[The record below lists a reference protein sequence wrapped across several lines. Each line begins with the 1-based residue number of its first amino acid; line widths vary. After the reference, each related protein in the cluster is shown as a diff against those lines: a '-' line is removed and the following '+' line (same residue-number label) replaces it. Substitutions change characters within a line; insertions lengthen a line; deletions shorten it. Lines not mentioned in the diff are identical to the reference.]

1 LGREPAETYDGREPD
16 HGPPDNGSMV
26 IGLLHPGEMGAAV
39 GRELRGLG
47 HEVCWVPGGRGPQTA
62 ARAAAAGLSARGSL
76 AGLTGRSDV
85 ILSVCPPHA
94 AVEVAL
100 AVAGFRGIF
109 VDANA
114 VSPAT
119 SRRIGQVVTEGGGR
133 YVDGG
138 IIGPPPPGGT
148 RLYLAGPDAL
158 VVGGLFS
165 GCAVQA
171 RVVDGGIGAASAVKM
186 AYAAWTKGT
195 AALLLAIRALARA
208 EDVEETLLAEWAQSQ
223 PALAARSDGAARSAL
238 GKGWRWVAEMNEIAA
253 TFGAAGLPAG
263 FHQAAADIF
272 GRAPRQAVPDDAAIG
287 TVVAGLLA
295 RG

>member
-1 LGREPAETYDGREPD
+1 MA
-16 HGPPDNGSMV
+16 

-47 HEVCWVPGGRGPQTA
+47 HEVLWVPSGRGPQTA
-62 ARAAAAGLSARGSL
+62 ARAAAAGLSGC
-76 AGLTGRSDV
+76 AGIAELTRRCEV

-94 AVEVAL
+94 AADVAI
-100 AVAGFRGIF
+100 AVTGFQGIF

-119 SRRIGQVVTEGGGR
+119 SRQIGRAVTEGGGR

-138 IIGPPPPGGT
+138 IIGPPPPAGT
-148 RLYLAGPDAL
+148 RLYLAGPDAPA
-158 VVGGLFS
+158 VGELFAGS
-165 GCAVQA
+165 AVQT

-208 EDVEETLLAEWAQSQ
+208 EDVEETLLTEWAQSQ
-223 PALAARSDGAARSAL
+223 PALAARSGDAAQSAL
-238 GKGWRWVAEMNEIAA
+238 AKGWRWVAEMDEIAA
-253 TFGAAGLPAG
+253 SFSAAGLPAG
-263 FHQAAADIF
+263 FHEAAAAVF
-272 GRAPRQAVPDDAAIG
+272 GRAPRQAVSDDAAIG

-295 RG
+295 HG